1 MAESQWHLVVRQLQ
15 RIERFDPISPVG
27 PVKIDGPITDRGEID
42 EIMARPHEGLGKN
55 GLVPPG
61 YTEVYRV
68 TNDDGTE
75 ADYMAAGNMDA

>member
-27 PVKIDGPITDRGEID
+27 PVPIDGSITDRGEID
-42 EIMARPHEGLGKN
+42 EIMARPYVKLGRN
-55 GLVPPG
+55 GLVPPR